1 MGDERSGL
9 SASWQS
15 GRGVRVSDVLS
26 GAARGVVG
34 AMAMTGM
41 RVITTELGLVEQT
54 PPQAMSRQR
63 ARGLRRVVRRVP
75 RRQRRGVIEA
85 AHWTVG
91 AGGGALFGALPS
103 GLRGHAIAG
112 PAYGV
117 LVWLGFEMGIA
128 PVLGLSQAKRVRA
141 VDRVALAADH
151 LLYGAV
157 LSTTRRT
164 TED

>member
-1 MGDERSGL
+1 MADDGYAA
-9 SASWQS
+9 SAPSAS
-15 GRGVRVSDVLS
+15 GRGLAVDVVS

-41 RVITTELGLVEQT
+41 RVITTELGLVKQT

-63 ARGLRRVVRRVP
+63 GRGLRGVIRRVP

-85 AHWTVG
+85 AHWVVG
-91 AGGGALFGALPS
+91 AGGGAMFGALPP
-103 GLRGHAIAG
+103 GLRRHPWAG

-117 LVWLGFEMGIA
+117 LVWLGFEVGIA
-128 PVLGLSQAKRVRA
+128 PILGLSQAKQVRA
-141 VDRVALAADH
+141 VDRLFLAADH

-157 LSTTRRT
+157 LSTARHT
-164 TED
+164 TQD